1 MGCLRVK
8 LRDLGRYQKK
18 YSLVR
23 NEPVLKLI
31 SDRSIEMETL
41 IVDIIDSDQ
50 VTVNFTVPFSEIP
63 AVVANIMTQS
73 SNVGS
78 VNVYAFSVNKT
89 TAVIKTSAPI
99 TGKISIQAIYIQEE

>member
-1 MGCLRVK
+1 MSCLRVK

-23 NEPVLKLI
+23 NEPVFKLI

-41 IVDIIDSDQ
+41 IVDIVDSDQ
-50 VTVNFTVPFSEIP
+50 VSVSFTIPFSEIP

-78 VNVYAFSVNKT
+78 VNVYAYSVNKT
-89 TAVIKTSAPI
+89 GAVIKTSAPI